1 MVNCPKLLSKN
12 LAFLF
17 QQAPGRVVAECRLRK
32 PKPREQRLGCSEAK
46 SAKEPPVQTQL
57 NNTAGYLVYGL
68 RSNVKITSTCMVLTA
83 VMSRVTNMPAEAGLK
98 I

>member
-1 MVNCPKLLSKN
+1 M
-12 LAFLF
+12 
-17 QQAPGRVVAECRLRK
+17 
-32 PKPREQRLGCSEAK
+32 
-46 SAKEPPVQTQL
+46 QTQL